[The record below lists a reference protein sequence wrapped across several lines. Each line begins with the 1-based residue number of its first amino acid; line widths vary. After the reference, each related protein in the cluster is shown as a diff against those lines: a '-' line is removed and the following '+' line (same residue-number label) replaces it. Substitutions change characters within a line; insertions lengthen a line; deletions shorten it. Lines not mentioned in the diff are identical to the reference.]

1 MAVLIMATRST
12 VVGGAVR
19 GAEGRQCSRKLN
31 QWWIHTGC
39 SEQEKMAMRA
49 VRSPSHQGNKGG
61 AVRPKRSSHQMGPA
75 FSAHQ
80 NPRCSCGGR
89 SVSQCSCRAGAS
101 KNAWRRMSAEVR
113 MVKEV
118 KIFVRSGAAF
128 SRPSYHVT
136 ARRSLA
142 TMLSLL
148 LEPPG

>member
-1 MAVLIMATRST
+1 
-12 VVGGAVR
+12 
-19 GAEGRQCSRKLN
+19 
-31 QWWIHTGC
+31 
-39 SEQEKMAMRA
+39 MRA
-49 VRSPSHQGNKGG
+49 VRSVSHQ
-61 AVRPKRSSHQMGPA
+61 PQSSPCCCVVAPA
-75 FSAHQ
+75 A
-80 NPRCSCGGR
+80 GLL
-89 SVSQCSCRAGAS
+89 GAS